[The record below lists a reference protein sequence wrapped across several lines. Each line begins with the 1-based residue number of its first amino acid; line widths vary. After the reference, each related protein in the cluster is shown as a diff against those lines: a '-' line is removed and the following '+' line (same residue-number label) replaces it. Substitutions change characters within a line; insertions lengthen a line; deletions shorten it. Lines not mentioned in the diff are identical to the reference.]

1 MLRKIMIGLFVL
13 LLSTAAMAATPDPM
27 IMMRSMSDQ
36 MLSTLKKERANLKKD
51 SELLY
56 SLVNKIVVPHVDT
69 AGMARSVLGRTVW
82 QEATA
87 AEQSAFIEAF
97 KRVVVNTYSSALN
110 AYTDETI
117 NFFPI
122 RGGYE
127 GQQRIKVNSEVIR
140 SDGPPIAVNYSLALF
155 KTVWKVYDLNVE
167 GISLL
172 QSFRA
177 QFSEQIAQGKNITQ
191 ITQELRQHKK
201 GK

>member
-1 MLRKIMIGLFVL
+1 MLKKIMIGLFIL

-110 AYTDETI
+110 AYSDETI
-117 NFFPI
+117 KFFPI

-140 SDGPPIAVNYSLALF
+140 TDGPPVAVNYSLALF
-155 KTVWKVYDLNVE
+155 TAVWKVYDLNVE

-177 QFSEQIAQGKNITQ
+177 QFSEQISQGKNITQ
-191 ITQELRQHKK
+191 ITQELRQQKK